1 MLDLRNY
8 KIGTRLIMTTLG
20 ALGLM
25 IVFVGIALQSLN
37 VIGGKVEHILGH
49 NVRTTELA
57 VEMRM
62 RNLQIGSHVRTA
74 MIVEETDLQMAEKA
88 RVEAE
93 MARYLGAESQ
103 IVEETVTAQAKEIV
117 GRILPARQAAERS
130 INEMF
135 VLIKAGNHPEIERHF
150 FEDFQ
155 PKLEAWFEATGAYVQ
170 LQRENNVQDAAE
182 IGEVRDGVQNIML
195 LLVLVAV
202 FVMIPSGLWVTRQ
215 ITGPLHAAVAV
226 AESVAG
232 GNMENH
238 IDLAGRDEPSQLM
251 RALDKMQLDL
261 RQRTAAERKVADE
274 NLRIRWRWT

>member
-1 MLDLRNY
+1 
-8 KIGTRLIMTTLG
+8 MTTLG
-20 ALGLM
+20 ALALM

-57 VEMRM
+57 VEMRTH
-62 RNLQIGSHVRTA
+62 NLQIGSHVRTA

-88 RVEAE
+88 QVEAE
-93 MARYLGAESQ
+93 MAKYLAAESQ
-103 IVEETVTAQAKEIV
+103 IVESTVTAQGKEIV
-117 GRILPARQAAERS
+117 GRVLPARQAAERS

-155 PKLEAWFEATGAYVQ
+155 PKLEVWFEAIGAYVQ

-182 IGEVRDGVQNIML
+182 IGEVRDGVQNTML

-202 FVMIPSGLWVTRQ
+202 SVMIPSGLWVTRQ
-215 ITGPLHAAVAV
+215 ITGPLHEAVAV

-238 IDLAGRDEPSQLM
+238 IDLAGRDEPSHLM
-251 RALDKMQLDL
+251 RALDKM
-261 RQRTAAERKVADE
+261 
-274 NLRIRWRWT
+274 